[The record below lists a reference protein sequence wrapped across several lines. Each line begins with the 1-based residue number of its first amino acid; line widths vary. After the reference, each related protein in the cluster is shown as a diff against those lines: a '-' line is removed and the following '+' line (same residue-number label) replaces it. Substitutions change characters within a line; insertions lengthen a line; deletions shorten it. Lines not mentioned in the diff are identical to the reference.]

1 MYEEINKDSSRNK
14 LMNSYFKILGEA
26 HIENTLIELN
36 EKEKEFKDLKVP
48 DSLEQWFLEF
58 HRKWKRKRTWN
69 LAKRKLKKMSVKVA
83 IFLAVCIS
91 FFAIITMS
99 VEAFRIRFINLL
111 ISKND
116 SYTEIQVS
124 MQDNVTIPEIDSDI
138 YYYFAY
144 LPEGYAFSE
153 ATVMKNSIFMIYL
166 NGNDSFYF
174 TQSYN
179 ETDYQLN
186 TEETTVEDVKIGEY
200 EGMFIHNLN
209 ANMVFWTQD
218 NVTFLLEGNIPK
230 SEMLKMAESMK
241 KNN

>member
-26 HIENTLIELN
+26 HMENTIIELN
-36 EKEKEFKDLKVP
+36 EKEKEFKDIKVP
-48 DSLEQWFLEF
+48 DSLDQWFLEF
-58 HRKWKRKRTWN
+58 HRKWKRKRNWN

-83 IFLAVCIS
+83 IFLAVFIS
-91 FFAIITMS
+91 FLAIITMS

-166 NGNDSFYF
+166 NGNDSVYF

-179 ETDYQLN
+179 EVNYQLN
-186 TEETTVEDVKIGEY
+186 TEEAFVEDVKIGEY
-200 EGMFIHNLN
+200 VGIFIHNSN
-209 ANMVFWTQD
+209 ANIVFWIQD

-230 SEMLKMAESMK
+230 SEMLKMAENMK
-241 KNN
+241 INK